1 MGYIPHVRAE
11 NMFGRTYG
19 NLTQIAKNDPQASKN
34 FAYNQGRMTSTSKD
48 TFFNQNNANKT
59 GGYPTVS
66 IGVFLIFDSLEQG
79 MSKLN
84 MKTSLRS
91 KIYSYENLELNC

>member
-34 FAYNQGRMTSTSKD
+34 FAYNQGRMTSTAKD
-48 TFFNQNNANKT
+48 SFVNQRDVNKT
-59 GGYPTVS
+59 GNYPTVR
-66 IGVFLIFDSLEQG
+66 VEC
-79 MSKLN
+79 
-84 MKTSLRS
+84 
-91 KIYSYENLELNC
+91 Y